1 MHLLR
6 TRVAALLA
14 CLASACAHPT
24 PRPQD
29 SAMPAPPES
38 RYPGL
43 HMQDEVPDMSPAEM
57 GRRFLQL
64 IDSLQRYD
72 QLTLDHVQQ
81 VMRLELEGQ
90 RGRPGP
96 QFNVRMPESGWHY
109 RLGFSE
115 TEGEPDQ
122 TMAELAFLHREDA
135 SLVDMAPVCA
145 LDFETYHQALLAMGF
160 VEREDLVAYEL
171 QHQVPFI
178 NAQGETEYHLMPPQP
193 RRLPYANYRRG
204 DVSAS
209 IRYRPEVASRQSDRR
224 RPCVRRIAVGFYEKH
239 QP

>member
-1 MHLLR
+1 
-6 TRVAALLA
+6 
-14 CLASACAHPT
+14 
-24 PRPQD
+24 
-29 SAMPAPPES
+29 MPAPPES

-72 QLTLDHVQQ
+72 QLTLDHVQEI
-81 VMRLELEGQ
+81 MRLKLEGQ

-115 TEGEPDQ
+115 TEGESDQ
-122 TMAELAFLHREDA
+122 TMAELDFLHREDA
-135 SLVDMAPVCA
+135 SRVDMAPVCA
-145 LDFETYHQALLAMGF
+145 MDFEAYHQALLAMGF
-160 VEREDLVAYEL
+160 QEREDLVSYEL
-171 QHQVPFI
+171 QHYVPFT
-178 NAQGETEYHLMPPQP
+178 NARGETEHRLMPAQP
-193 RRLPYANYRRG
+193 RPLPYTYYRRG
-204 DVSAS
+204 DISAS
-209 IRYRPEVASRQSDRR
+209 IRYRPEVASLQSDRR
-224 RPCVRRIAVGFYEKH
+224 RPCVMRIAVGFYEKH

>member
-109 RLGFSE
+109 AIGFSE
-115 TEGEPDQ
+115 TEGDPQQ
-122 TMAELAFLHREDA
+122 TMAELDFLHREDA
-135 SLVDMAPVCA
+135 RLVDMAPVCA
-145 LDFETYHQALLAMGF
+145 LDFEAYHQALLAMGF

-171 QHQVPFI
+171 QRQIPFI
-178 NAQGETEYHLMPPQP
+178 NAQGETEHHLMPPQP
-193 RRLPYANYRRG
+193 RRLPYAYYRRG

-209 IRYRPEVASRQSDRR
+209 IRYRSEVASRQSDRR
-224 RPCVRRIAVGFYEKH
+224 RLCVMRIAVGFYEKH